1 MIEGFKMVF
10 NWMFIT
16 YFSFIVG
23 ILVFLVITVIV
34 TIGGAFDL
42 KFLFQSLKEEVLD
55 EADDG
60 RVRDV

>member
-1 MIEGFKMVF
+1 MMFD
-10 NWMFIT
+10 WMFIT
-16 YFSFIVG
+16 YFFFIVG

-42 KFLFQSLKEEVLD
+42 KFLFRSLKEEVLD